1 MSDATTLLVPIGTE
15 VNAVCARCSVLPPTI
30 GRLTRLVTFD
40 MSYNQLEAIPT
51 EIGQCVRLSTLDLQH
66 NKLAELPETI
76 GNLRQ
81 LTRIGLR

>member
-1 MSDATTLLVPIGTE
+1 
-15 VNAVCARCSVLPPTI
+15 
-30 GRLTRLVTFD
+30 